1 MSQNNSLKKINDKNT
16 TTLSS
21 KSKLLQ
27 RGLQDTKALS
37 TIKDLYQELES
48 KIDSQ
53 MYQECIITAEEIFK
67 INPNHLFTLWYYNL
81 ALCKIEKNEESDWES
96 EELALEAE
104 ISYYWRISDLRNKIY
119 RIINNGLNIKQYQ
132 ISQRIFDN
140 CLNDISDI
148 LFLYHPYSDL
158 YSLRGTIYFK
168 MQQYKEAIEDFL
180 MVEAKENCR
189 SHFSHILVCIY
200 LMQSEGIDISSYI
213 EKAKILID
221 PGHIFSIDEFW
232 YVFYRCTEIFEDKDI
247 IGSLSQSN
255 FILRL
260 ACGGDIFHD
269 VENLLVALIYENYTH
284 EFESIGR
291 KDGDFAEI
299 NTGFTRLDN
308 AIGGLYPGSL
318 IILASRPLV
327 GKTSLALEIT
337 KNVAMT
343 SGNAAIFFSLEMSKE
358 EVVDRLISSEAKVD
372 LFKIKVGKLHPKDFD
387 QLPPALD
394 ILSKSKLFIEDS
406 SENSVIKMREEL
418 KRIISE
424 GDELGLVVVD
434 YLQLMESS
442 VKNDNILQQVSEIS
456 RSLKMLALE
465 FNIPILALSQLPRS
479 VEYRLPTIPRLED
492 LTFSGLIDKYA
503 DVVLFIYR
511 EERDDPDTENK
522 GIAEIHIAKQPNGV
536 IGKIRLG
543 FKKEYATF
551 INLPDD
557 SR

>member
-21 KSKLLQ
+21 KSNLLQ

-37 TIKDLYQELES
+37 AIKDLYQELES

-53 MYQECIITAEEIFK
+53 MYQECIIIAEEILK

-81 ALCKIEKNEESDWES
+81 ALYNIAGWETYMVTHFDQVNHLQKTISTELNIEK
-96 EELALEAE
+96 
-104 ISYYWRISDLRNKIY
+104 
-119 RIINNGLNIKQYQ
+119 YQ
-132 ISQRIFDN
+132 ISQRIFAN
-140 CLNDISDI
+140 CLDNDTSLRDA
-148 LFLYHPYSDL
+148 YDDL

-168 MQQYKEAIEDFL
+168 MQKYKEAIDDFL

-221 PGHIFSIDEFW
+221 PCHIFSIDEFW
-232 YVFYRCTEIFEDKDI
+232 YIFYRCTEIFEDKDI

-299 NTGFTRLDN
+299 NTGFIRLDN
-308 AIGGLYPGSL
+308 AIGGLYSGSL
-318 IILASRPLV
+318 IILASRFSV
-327 GKTSLALEIT
+327 GKTSLALGIA

-343 SGNAAIFFSLEMSKE
+343 SGKAAVFFSLEMSKE
-358 EVVDRLISSEAKVD
+358 EVVDRLISSEAKVE
-372 LFKIKVGKLHPKDFD
+372 LFKMKTGKLHPQDFD
-387 QLPPALD
+387 QLAPALD
-394 ILSKSKLFIEDS
+394 TLCKSKLFIVDS
-406 SENSVIKMREEL
+406 PGSSIIKMREQL

-434 YLQLMESS
+434 YIQLMESS
-442 VKNDNILQQVSEIS
+442 VKNDNILHQVSEIS
-456 RSLKMLALE
+456 KSLKMLALE

-479 VEYRLPTIPRLED
+479 VEYRFPTIPRLED

-536 IGKIRLG
+536 IGNIRLG
-543 FKKEYATF
+543 FKKYYATF

>member
-1 MSQNNSLKKINDKNT
+1 MSQSNSLKKINDKNT

-37 TIKDLYQELES
+37 AIKDLYQELES

-53 MYQECIITAEEIFK
+53 MYQECIIIAEEIFK
-67 INPNHLFTLWYYNL
+67 INPNHLFTVWYYTL
-81 ALCKIEKNEESDWES
+81 AICNIKKNEEFDWES
-96 EELALEAE
+96 YYDRITGLQEKIHTELNTE
-104 ISYYWRISDLRNKIY
+104 
-119 RIINNGLNIKQYQ
+119 LNIEKYQ

-140 CLNDISDI
+140 CLDNDISFDNI
-148 LFLYHPYSDL
+148 LPPYYDL

-168 MQQYKEAIEDFL
+168 MQQYKEAIDDFL

-213 EKAKILID
+213 EKAKVLID

-232 YVFYRCTEIFEDKDI
+232 YIFYRCTEIFKDKDI
-247 IGSLSQSN
+247 IGSLSQAN

-260 ACGGDIFHD
+260 EYGDIFYD
-269 VENLLVALIYENYTH
+269 LENLLVALIYETYTH
-284 EFESIGR
+284 EFGSIGR

-308 AIGGLYPGSL
+308 AIGGLYSGSL
-318 IILASRPLV
+318 IILASRPSV
-327 GKTSLALEIT
+327 GKTSLALEII
-337 KNVAMT
+337 KNVSINSNKA
-343 SGNAAIFFSLEMSKE
+343 GVFFNLEMSQE

-372 LFKIKVGKLHPKDFD
+372 LFNMRTGNLHPKDFD
-387 QLPPALD
+387 QLAPALD
-394 ILSKSKLFIEDS
+394 TLSKSKLFIYNRP
-406 SENSVIKMREEL
+406 ENSVIKMREQL
-418 KRIISE
+418 KRIMSE

-434 YLQLMESS
+434 YLQLVESS
-442 VKNDNILQQVSEIS
+442 VKNDNIVQRVSEIS
-456 RSLKMLALE
+456 RALKMLALE

-479 VEYRLPTIPRLED
+479 AEYRFPTIPRLED

>member
-1 MSQNNSLKKINDKNT
+1 MSQNNSLKKNNDKNT

-37 TIKDLYQELES
+37 AIKDLYQELES

-53 MYQECIITAEEIFK
+53 MYQECIIIAEEILK

-81 ALCKIEKNEESDWES
+81 ALCNIAMNKASDWES
-96 EELALEAE
+96 EELALEAK
-104 ISYYWRISDLRNKIY
+104 ILHKRSKIY
-119 RIINNGLNIKQYQ
+119 GIINNELNIKQYQ

-148 LFLYHPYSDL
+148 LFLYNPYSDI
-158 YSLRGTIYFK
+158 YNLRGSIYFK
-168 MQQYKEAIEDFL
+168 MHKYKEAIEDFL

-232 YVFYRCTEIFEDKDI
+232 YIFYRCTEIFEDKDI
-247 IGSLSQSN
+247 IGSLSQAN

-260 ACGGDIFHD
+260 ACGGDIFYD
-269 VENLLVALIYENYTH
+269 LENLLVALIYETYTH
-284 EFESIGR
+284 EFGSIGR

-308 AIGGLYPGSL
+308 AIGGLYSGSL
-318 IILASRPLV
+318 IILASRHSV
-327 GKTSLALEIT
+327 GKTSLALGIA

-343 SGNAAIFFSLEMSKE
+343 SGKAAVFFSLEMSTK
-358 EVVDRLISSEAKVD
+358 EVVDRLISPEAKVD
-372 LFKIKVGKLHPKDFD
+372 LFKMKTGKLHPQDFD
-387 QLPPALD
+387 QLPPD
-394 ILSKSKLFIEDS
+394 SPCVVFINDS
-406 SENSVIKMREEL
+406 SENSVIKMREDL

-434 YLQLMESS
+434 YIQLMESS
-442 VKNDNILQQVSEIS
+442 VKNDNILQRVSEIS

-479 VEYRLPTIPRLED
+479 VEYRFPTIPRLED

>member
-1 MSQNNSLKKINDKNT
+1 MIIRKNMSQNNSLKKINDKNT

-53 MYQECIITAEEIFK
+53 MYQECIIIAEEILK

-81 ALCKIEKNEESDWES
+81 ALCNIAMNYEFDWETYWETHLDQVNHLQKTIPTELNIEK
-96 EELALEAE
+96 
-104 ISYYWRISDLRNKIY
+104 
-119 RIINNGLNIKQYQ
+119 YQ
-132 ISQRIFDN
+132 ISQRIFAN
-140 CLNDISDI
+140 CLDNNSDDY
-148 LFLYHPYSDL
+148 FLYPYNDL

-221 PGHIFSIDEFW
+221 PCHIFSIDEFW

-247 IGSLSQSN
+247 IGSLSQAN

-260 ACGGDIFHD
+260 EYGDIFYD
-269 VENLLVALIYENYTH
+269 LENLLVALIYETYTH
-284 EFESIGR
+284 EFGSIGR

-308 AIGGLYPGSL
+308 AIGGLYSGSL
-318 IILASRPLV
+318 IILASRHSV
-327 GKTSLALEIT
+327 GKTSLALGIT

-343 SGNAAIFFSLEMSKE
+343 SGKAAVFFSLEMSKE

-394 ILSKSKLFIEDS
+394 ILSKSKLFIEDI

-479 VEYRLPTIPRLED
+479 VEYRFPTIPRLED